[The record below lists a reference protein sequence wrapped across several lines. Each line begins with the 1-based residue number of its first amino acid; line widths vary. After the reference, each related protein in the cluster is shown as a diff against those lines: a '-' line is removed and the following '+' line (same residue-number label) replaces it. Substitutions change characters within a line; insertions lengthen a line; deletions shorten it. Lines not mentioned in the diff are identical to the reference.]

1 MYIDMI
7 KIISSSVREQQV
19 SNVLLTT
26 TYVMFLR
33 SDSGE
38 TTYGGAKCE

>member
-19 SNVLLTT
+19 ISNVLLT